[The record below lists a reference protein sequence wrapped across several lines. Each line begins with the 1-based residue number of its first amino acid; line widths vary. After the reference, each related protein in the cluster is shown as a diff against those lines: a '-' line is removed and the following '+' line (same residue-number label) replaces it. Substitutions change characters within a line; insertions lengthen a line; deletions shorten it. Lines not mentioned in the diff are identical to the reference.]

1 MPWDVKKSGSKWA
14 IYKPGSGKVVGHST
28 SKAKAEASVRARYWA
43 AGKKGEKL
51 SDNQIQNMP
60 DFVHKVVLAQELN
73 EIELEEMEI
82 EGRNY
87 ERIPDSIKENLS
99 GSIAAAFGI
108 KIRDGKGWV
117 PKGKLEALV
126 NLDKE
131 ITQELEVD

>member
-1 MPWDVKKSGSKWA
+1 MRWDVKKSGSKWA

-73 EIELEEMEI
+73 EIELEELEI
-82 EGRNY
+82 EGRVY
-87 ERIPDSIKENLS
+87 ERVPESIRPLS
-99 GSIAAAFGI
+99 GSIAAMFGY

-131 ITQELEVD
+131 ITQELEAD

>member
-1 MPWDVKKSGSKWA
+1 
-14 IYKPGSGKVVGHST
+14 
-28 SKAKAEASVRARYWA
+28 
-43 AGKKGEKL
+43 
-51 SDNQIQNMP
+51 MP
-60 DFVHKVVLAQELN
+60 DFVHKVALAQELN

-131 ITQELEVD
+131 ITQELEAD